1 MDRDL
6 PEGAVRHQVLA
17 SCVGALAAPM
27 LVCASAAAGG
37 LPEPADGPYVG
48 PVLDWQ
54 QDSADAYV
62 ERLGISPSVF
72 GQSLPFPL
80 ESDDR
85 RFLEQ
90 FVQQTAAHGAI
101 AQLTLEPR
109 LPLSQ
114 ITTEHA
120 TDLGAQVDDLHTTYG
135 TEVVLS
141 FAPEMNGSWRAW
153 GQQPATY
160 REAFRTV
167 ASAVRSETDAITML
181 WAPTYGAGYPFG
193 DAHGLS
199 PGAEP
204 RPVEQLDTTGDGTIT
219 EADDPYGPYWPGA
232 DVVDRVGLVMYRF
245 GFARPFGVDET
256 PTATELTDRL
266 AERHGYAAGQGR
278 VSFHDRFAV
287 AHDLPMA
294 LETAAA
300 WYDEGGTVT
309 EAMVKQAWWRQV
321 FDPALR
327 ETFPALDLV
336 TWLEVER
343 PEPEAD
349 GRRTDWRVTSD
360 PALARDFSGELREH
374 ATTGPVTTPAEGP
387 GTSDGPAG
395 AGDVGRG
402 TVVGAVVFG
411 GLMVVVLI
419 GVAVASRRATG

>member
-1 MDRDL
+1 MRRRL
-6 PEGAVRHQVLA
+6 LA
-17 SCVGALAAPM
+17 SCAGALVAPLLVGA
-27 LVCASAAAGG
+27 SAVAGG
-37 LPEPADGPYVG
+37 VPEPTDGPYVG

-62 ERLGISPSVF
+62 ERLGLAPSVF

-85 RFLEQ
+85 TFLEQ

-114 ITTEHA
+114 VTTEHA
-120 TDLGAQVDDLHTTYG
+120 TDLGAQLDELHATYG
-135 TEVVLS
+135 TAVVLS

-153 GQQPATY
+153 GQQPETY

-167 ASAVRSETDAITML
+167 ASGVRSETDAATML

-193 DAHGLS
+193 DAFGLS

-204 RPVEQLDTTGDGTIT
+204 RPVEQLDTTKDGTIT

-245 GFARPFGVDET
+245 GFARPFGVDAV
-256 PTATELTDRL
+256 PAATELADRL
-266 AERHGYAAGQGR
+266 AERHGYAPGQGG

-287 AHDLPMA
+287 ANDLPMA
-294 LETAAA
+294 LETGAA
-300 WYDEGGTVT
+300 WYGSGGGSVT
-309 EAMVKQAWWRQV
+309 ESAVKQAWWEQL

-327 ETFPALDLV
+327 ETYPALDLV
-336 TWLEVER
+336 TWLEVDR

-349 GRRTDWRVTSD
+349 GQRTDWRVTAD
-360 PALARDFSGELREH
+360 PILAQDFSTELREH
-374 ATTGPVTTPAEGP
+374 ATTGPVTPPADRPDDADREGA
-387 GTSDGPAG
+387 SDS
-395 AGDVGRG
+395 GRG
-402 TVVGAVVFG
+402 GAVGAIVFG
-411 GLMVVVLI
+411 ALMVVVLI
-419 GVAVASRRATG
+419 GVTIASRRATG

>member
-1 MDRDL
+1 MS
-6 PEGAVRHQVLA
+6 VRRFA
-17 SCVGALAAPM
+17 SAIGALLAPM
-27 LVCASAAAGG
+27 LLGASAVAGG
-37 LPEPADGPYVG
+37 IPAPPDGPYVG

-54 QDSADAYV
+54 RDSADAYV
-62 ERLGISPSVF
+62 ERLGVSPSVF

-80 ESDDR
+80 DSDDR

-90 FVQQTAAHGAI
+90 FVQQTAAHGAV

-114 ITTEHA
+114 ITTAHA
-120 TDLGAQVDDLHTTYG
+120 VDLGTELDDLHAAYG

-153 GQQPATY
+153 GQQPESY
-160 REAFRTV
+160 RAAFRTV
-167 ASAVRSETDAITML
+167 ATGVRSETGAAEML

-193 DAHGLS
+193 DAYGLS

-204 RPVEQLDTTGDGTIT
+204 RPVEQLDLTADGTIT

-245 GFARPFGVDET
+245 GFARPFGVDAV
-256 PTATELTDRL
+256 PTATELADRL
-266 AERHGYAAGQGR
+266 SERHGYAAGQGGE
-278 VSFHDRFAV
+278 SFHDRFAV
-287 AHDLPMA
+287 ANDLPMA

-300 WYDEGGTVT
+300 WYDDGGSVT
-309 EAMVKQAWWRQV
+309 EAAVKQAWWEQV

-327 ETFPALDLV
+327 ESFPALDLV

-343 PEPEAD
+343 PEPEAG
-349 GRRTDWRVTSD
+349 GRLTDWRVTSD
-360 PALARDFSGELREH
+360 AGLAGDFADELREH
-374 ATTGPVTTPAEGP
+374 ATTGPVTAPVEGP
-387 GTSDGPAG
+387 EASDGRSDT
-395 AGDVGRG
+395 GDPDRG
-402 TVVGAVVFG
+402 TLVGAAVFG